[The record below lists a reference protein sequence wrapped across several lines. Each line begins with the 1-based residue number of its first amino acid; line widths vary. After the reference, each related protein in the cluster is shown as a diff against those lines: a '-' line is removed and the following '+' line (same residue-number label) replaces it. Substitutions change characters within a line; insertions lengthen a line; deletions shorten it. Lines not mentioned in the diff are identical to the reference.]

1 MNTTGLNVNVLVEI
15 QRELISEIT
24 TLEDQLKQK
33 KERLE
38 DIKCILR
45 STCNHKWI
53 DDTIDQM
60 YPFKEG
66 ICIKYCEYCELCSS

>member
-1 MNTTGLNVNVLVEI
+1 MDTSRLNVNVLVDI
-15 QRELISEIT
+15 QRELITEIT
-24 TLEDQLKQK
+24 NLQDQLKQK

-38 DIKCILR
+38 HIKCILR

-53 DDTIDQM
+53 VDSIDQM

-66 ICIKYCEYCELCSS
+66 IRIKYCEYCELCSS